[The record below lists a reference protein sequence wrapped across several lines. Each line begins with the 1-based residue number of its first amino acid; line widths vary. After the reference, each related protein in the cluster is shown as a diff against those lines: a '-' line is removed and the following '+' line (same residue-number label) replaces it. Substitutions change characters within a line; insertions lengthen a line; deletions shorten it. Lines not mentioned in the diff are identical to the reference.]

1 MSWLGRGWV
10 MEGGE
15 WRGGGHSGWEEEE
28 EEEEEVVEARWCRL
42 MAEDETRNK
51 GRVTKVNI
59 RKTSQWSRDWR
70 LRWVKGTEGGGRNE
84 IRGGEEGNLLMH
96 YSARTQTAGRALSEV
111 LRSHTHTHT
120 HTHTHSH
127 RHKRPRRQ
135 NERIVWA
142 LKPQTKHWERTHM
155 LPLTQRYTHARS
167 LARPPTQTQSETRL
181 FTHLIPREVWTHCR
195 CALLSRFPDFMVSIL
210 HSPSDHIPLAYRKEA
225 TTRYLNAWEH
235 ITFVSTEAAVEIF
248 AFSRN
253 QVVSDVIV

>member
-1 MSWLGRGWV
+1 MIERLEVKMS
-10 MEGGE
+10 EGDG
-15 WRGGGHSGWEEEE
+15 
-28 EEEEEVVEARWCRL
+28 
-42 MAEDETRNK
+42 
-51 GRVTKVNI
+51 
-59 RKTSQWSRDWR
+59 
-70 LRWVKGTEGGGRNE
+70 GGGRNE

-167 LARPPTQTQSETRL
+167 PARPHKHKAKHAYLLIWFHGKYELTADVPSYHDFLISWFQFCILLPTTFHSRTVKRQQLVILMHENILRL
-181 FTHLIPREVWTHCR
+181 CLQRPPLRS
-195 CALLSRFPDFMVSIL
+195 LLSVG
-210 HSPSDHIPLAYRKEA
+210 
-225 TTRYLNAWEH
+225 
-235 ITFVSTEAAVEIF
+235 IT
-248 AFSRN
+248 
-253 QVVSDVIV
+253 